1 LLSFLFVREFA
12 CSCVVVLCFTHNF
25 SDVFPV
31 VLGKLAAERD
41 QLREEVTRLQRI
53 TSTIAPAAGAAGAK
67 RSPVASAAGG
77 SAGTS
82 SRGAAA
88 GKAIPVTGGAKEKQ
102 QASTNVLVIELNNE
116 VIFSLF

>member
-1 LLSFLFVREFA
+1 LFVREFA

-53 TSTIAPAAGAAGAK
+53 TSTIAPAAGAK